1 MSENWGISELFDFD
15 VFSLFMS
22 VAIISI
28 LNFDMK

>member
-22 VAIISI
+22 VIISFH
-28 LNFDMK
+28 NFDMK